1 MTLTLTLVLAG
12 VIVLLGA
19 VVQGS
24 VGYGMN
30 LLGGPL
36 LLLIDPALVPVP
48 TILLAIAHTA
58 MGAIRERSHTD
69 WRSVGWAMTGR
80 LPGNLL
86 GLLAIATLPLAG
98 VNIAVAVSVLVC
110 VGLSLVSWHPLP
122 SRRGLFLAGI
132 ASGTFGTTSSIG
144 GPPVALLYQNIK
156 GPTTRATLSSYLVIA
171 SLSSLA
177 FLAVSGQVSTRELLL
192 AAALLPFMFAGFALS
207 SPLRKYLH
215 GPAMRRAVLGVST
228 MGAAALIL
236 RTTLG

>member
-1 MTLTLTLVLAG
+1 MTLTLTLVIAG
-12 VIVLLGA
+12 IIVLFGA

-36 LLLIDPALVPVP
+36 LLLIDPAFVPVP
-48 TILLAIAHTA
+48 TLVLAIAHTA
-58 MGAIRERSHTD
+58 MGALRERSHTD

-80 LPGNLL
+80 IPGNLL
-86 GLLAIATLPLAG
+86 GLLAITTLPLAG
-98 VNIAVAVSVLVC
+98 VNVAVAVCVLVC

-122 SRRGLFLAGI
+122 SKRGLFLAGT

-144 GPPVALLYQNIK
+144 GPPIALLYQNIK
-156 GPTTRATLSSYLVIA
+156 GPTTRATLSSYLVLA
-171 SLSSLA
+171 SLSSLGI
-177 FLAVSGQVSTRELLL
+177 LAAAGEVATHELLL

-215 GPAMRRAVLGVST
+215 GSAMRYAVLGVAT
-228 MGAAALIL
+228 TGAAALLL
-236 RTTLG
+236 RTALG